1 MFDRIFKKG
10 MEILEHIKARSQKKL
25 FLVAIVVGQQAQGN
39 ARLVRNFLE
48 GGFGI
53 AKLTKQFLGRFKKS
67 FLFTRHAAPFTHRFA
82 AIHCVAS

>member
-1 MFDRIFKKG
+1 M
-10 MEILEHIKARSQKKL
+10 
-25 FLVAIVVGQQAQGN
+25 VGQQAQGN

-67 FLFTRHAAPFTHRFA
+67 FLLLGMPPLSHTGLLLFIAWLPERTLA
-82 AIHCVAS
+82 